1 MLQGAAGQVADFLQ
15 FQGLGHIV
23 KGALLDG
30 PDGRIQGGVAGNQD
44 DLGFGPPGFGLL
56 QHFHAVE
63 PGQHHIQKDQ
73 VKIAQ
78 VQVPEKCLPRTIGL
92 DAMAVFFQGRLE
104 PFLDDDFIINYGD
117 VHGTPD
123 SGPPPVRLLA

>member
-1 MLQGAAGQVADFLQ
+1 MLQGAAGQVADFLE

-30 PDGRIQGGVAGNQD
+30 GDGGVQGSLAGYQD

-56 QHFHAVE
+56 QDFHAVE
-63 PGQHHIQKDQ
+63 SGQHHIQKDQ
-73 VKIAQ
+73 VNIAQ
-78 VQVPEKCLPRTIGL
+78 VQVPEKGLPRTIGL
-92 DAMAVFFQGRLE
+92 DAMAIFFQGCLE
-104 PFLDDDFIINYGD
+104 SFLDDNFIIHYGE

-123 SGPPPVRLLA
+123 AGRGRLGFV